1 MDTSKKLCE
10 IGNMLESFFYFTYIF
25 VGILLVIIGA
35 YMLFKKLPKKADAI
49 PNGEQYFS
57 EQGKET
63 NE

>member
-1 MDTSKKLCE
+1 
-10 IGNMLESFFYFTYIF
+10 MLESFFDFTYIL